1 MLSPTDVKVKGNNVK
16 KALMEFWWRKWEWF
30 YIPSTQISLSHLEKL
45 RTVKKMIEQ
54 TGLHKWE
61 TFPAKF
67 QWQPKR
73 LGHFQKPNSRING
86 DLLLRDL
93 TLIKA
98 NLAVSLSLQVDVIA
112 VGWYENTNYSGKGR
126 QSIMSS

>member
-1 MLSPTDVKVKGNNVK
+1 
-16 KALMEFWWRKWEWF
+16 
-30 YIPSTQISLSHLEKL
+30 
-45 RTVKKMIEQ
+45 MIEQ

-61 TFPAKF
+61 IFPAKF

>member
-1 MLSPTDVKVKGNNVK
+1 MLSLTDVKVKGSNVK
-16 KALMEFWWRKWEWF
+16 KALMEFWWRKQEWF
-30 YIPSTQISLSHLEKL
+30 YIPSTQMKSHLEKL
-45 RTVKKMIEQ
+45 RTVKEMIEQ

-98 NLAVSLSLQVDVIA
+98 NLAVSLSLQVDVTA

-126 QSIMSS
+126 QAIVSS

>member
-1 MLSPTDVKVKGNNVK
+1 MRVTVPSFSPDEISPWKTRNS
-16 KALMEFWWRKWEWF
+16 EERKWLSRQASASGKLSQPNFSDSQKDEA
-30 YIPSTQISLSHLEKL
+30 IS
-45 RTVKKMIEQ
+45 KK
-54 TGLHKWE
+54 T
-61 TFPAKF
+61 
-67 QWQPKR
+67 
-73 LGHFQKPNSRING
+73 NSQING

-112 VGWYENTNYSGKGR
+112 VGLEENTNYWGKGH